1 MSAAKNQIPLLNDA
15 KIGAVA
21 ISNMTPRKIRSRIES
36 LDWQR
41 ILASLHESG
50 WARTGEILTTQECDE
65 LRALYSNDN
74 LFRSR
79 VVMARHRF
87 GLGEYKYFTYP
98 LPDLVTE
105 LRERLYARLAAVA
118 NDWESKLGGKSHY
131 PNTHQE
137 FIKLCRAG
145 GQTRPTPLMLRYE
158 SGGYNCLHQDL
169 YGAVYFPLQTVF
181 MLDRS
186 ELDFCGGEFV
196 LVEQR
201 PRAQSAGRSRDL
213 HHALAAGAGKQRLLS
228 REHTPWRER
237 DYAGTAPHAG
247 DRLSRCRMRAGSR
260 FQRDEK
266 KFSTLNACAGKS
278 KVVGSSYN
286 LPPSDGTT
294 FNPQRKEYLVCL
306 PES

>member
-1 MSAAKNQIPLLNDA
+1 MSAAKNQIPLINDA

-36 LDWQR
+36 LDWPR
-41 ILASLHESG
+41 ILAGLHESG
-50 WARTGEILTTQECDE
+50 WARTSEILTMQECDE

-87 GLGEYKYFTYP
+87 GLGEYKYFAYP

-105 LRERLYARLAAVA
+105 LRDLLYAQLAAFA

-131 PNTHQE
+131 PETHQE

-181 MLDRS
+181 MLDRP
-186 ELDFCGGEFV
+186 ELDFSGGEFV

-201 PRAQSAGRSRDL
+201 PRAQSAAHVVSPRQGEAVIFTTR
-213 HHALAAGAGKQRLLS
+213 
-228 REHTPWRER
+228 WR
-237 DYAGTAPHAG
+237 PVQ
-247 DRLSRCRMRAGSR
+247 GSR
-260 FQRDEK
+260 GYYRVNIRHGV
-266 KFSTLNACAGKS
+266 SAITRGLRHTLGIVYHDA
-278 KVVGSSYN
+278 
-286 LPPSDGTT
+286 
-294 FNPQRKEYLVCL
+294 E
-306 PES
+306 

>member
-1 MSAAKNQIPLLNDA
+1 MSAAKSQIPLINDA
-15 KIGAVA
+15 KGRTVP
-21 ISNMTPRKIRSRIES
+21 ISDMMPRKIRSRIES
-36 LDWQR
+36 LEWQR

-87 GLGEYKYFTYP
+87 GLGEYKYFAYP
-98 LPDLVTE
+98 LPDLITE
-105 LRERLYARLAAVA
+105 LRERLYAQLAAFA
-118 NDWESKLGGKSHY
+118 NDWGSKLGGKSHY

-201 PRAQSAGRSRDL
+201 PRAQSAAHVVSPRQGEAVIFTTR
-213 HHALAAGAGKQRLLS
+213 
-228 REHTPWRER
+228 WR
-237 DYAGTAPHAG
+237 PVQ
-247 DRLSRCRMRAGSR
+247 GSR
-260 FQRDEK
+260 GYYRVNIRHGV
-266 KFSTLNACAGKS
+266 SAITRGLRHTLGIVYHDA
-278 KVVGSSYN
+278 
-286 LPPSDGTT
+286 
-294 FNPQRKEYLVCL
+294 E
-306 PES
+306 

>member
-1 MSAAKNQIPLLNDA
+1 MSAAKSQIPLLNDA
-15 KIGAVA
+15 KIGTVP
-21 ISNMTPRKIRSRIES
+21 ISNMIPRKIRSRIES

-50 WARTGEILTTQECDE
+50 WARTGELLTMQECDE

-87 GLGEYKYFTYP
+87 GLGEYKYFAYP
-98 LPDLVTE
+98 LPDLITE
-105 LRERLYARLAAVA
+105 LRESLYARLAAVA
-118 NDWESKLGGKSHY
+118 NDWASKLGGKSHY

-181 MLDRS
+181 MLDRP
-186 ELDFCGGEFV
+186 ELDFSGGEFV

-201 PRAQSAGRSRDL
+201 PRAQSAAHVVSPRQGEGVIFTTR
-213 HHALAAGAGKQRLLS
+213 
-228 REHTPWRER
+228 WR
-237 DYAGTAPHAG
+237 PVH
-247 DRLSRCRMRAGSR
+247 GSR
-260 FQRDEK
+260 GYYRVNIRHGV
-266 KFSTLNACAGKS
+266 SAITRGLRHTLGIVYHDA
-278 KVVGSSYN
+278 
-286 LPPSDGTT
+286 
-294 FNPQRKEYLVCL
+294 E
-306 PES
+306 

>member
-1 MSAAKNQIPLLNDA
+1 MSAAKSQIPLINDA
-15 KIGAVA
+15 KGRTVP
-21 ISNMTPRKIRSRIES
+21 ISDMMPRKIRSRIES

-98 LPDLVTE
+98 LPDLITE

-131 PNTHQE
+131 PNTHHE

-169 YGAVYFPLQTVF
+169 YGAVYFPLQTVL
-181 MLDRS
+181 MLDRP
-186 ELDFCGGEFV
+186 ELDFSGGEFV

-201 PRAQSAGRSRDL
+201 PRAQSAAHVVSPRQGEAVIFTTR
-213 HHALAAGAGKQRLLS
+213 
-228 REHTPWRER
+228 WR
-237 DYAGTAPHAG
+237 PVQ
-247 DRLSRCRMRAGSR
+247 GSR
-260 FQRDEK
+260 GYYRVNIRHGV
-266 KFSTLNACAGKS
+266 SAITRGLRHTLGIVYHDA
-278 KVVGSSYN
+278 
-286 LPPSDGTT
+286 
-294 FNPQRKEYLVCL
+294 E
-306 PES
+306 

>member
-1 MSAAKNQIPLLNDA
+1 MSAARTQTPIVDDA
-15 KIGAVA
+15 EVSDSEVNKRK
-21 ISNMTPRKIRSRIES
+21 ISNVQSRISALE
-36 LDWQR
+36 WPR
-41 ILASLHESG
+41 ISACLHESG
-50 WARTGEILTTQECDE
+50 WARTGEVLTMQECDE

-87 GLGEYKYFTYP
+87 GLGEYKYFAYP
-98 LPDLVTE
+98 LPDFVTE

-137 FIKLCRAG
+137 FIKLCHAG
-145 GQTRPTPLMLRYE
+145 GQIRPTPLMLRYE

-181 MLDRS
+181 MLDRP

-201 PRAQSAGRSRDL
+201 PRAQSAAHVVSPRQGEAVIFTTR
-213 HHALAAGAGKQRLLS
+213 
-228 REHTPWRER
+228 WR
-237 DYAGTAPHAG
+237 PVQ
-247 DRLSRCRMRAGSR
+247 GSR
-260 FQRDEK
+260 GYYRVNIRHGA
-266 KFSTLNACAGKS
+266 SAVMRGVRHTLGIVYHDA
-278 KVVGSSYN
+278 
-286 LPPSDGTT
+286 
-294 FNPQRKEYLVCL
+294 E
-306 PES
+306 